1 LDEKFL
7 QSNCQ
12 AGELLFS
19 EILDG
24 AGMMRIILIMMMMMM
39 RIMMRIIM
47 RLMMRLLMVILM
59 LMTKWLMMN
68 FISYC

>member
-24 AGMMRIILIMMMMMM
+24 AGDDD
-39 RIMMRIIM
+39 
-47 RLMMRLLMVILM
+47 
-59 LMTKWLMMN
+59 KDKDN
-68 FISYC
+68 DEDDD